1 MTPDSTE
8 RRRKKVAGIILAA
21 GCGSRMGKAKQLL
34 PFDGTT
40 LVGRV
45 LDTARKAGLDSIVL
59 VLGFEAARIRRALG
73 LACPTQSPPIQT
85 PSAPTRSPLISPDRT
100 DAKQTCPEARPC
112 PDGTGLQVIDTPDW
126 HKGQSFSVAA
136 GLKALP
142 PDMDGALFLLGDQPL
157 VRARTLHHLVSA
169 FQTLDHWILAP
180 CFNGQRGNPVL
191 GASPLFDRLTHP
203 AGDAGARVLFE
214 AFRHRMHCLEVDD
227 PGVLRDVD
235 TPEDYA
241 ALVRAHKDGKIGFNK
256 ENTDS

>member
-40 LVGRV
+40 LLGRV

-59 VLGFEAARIRRALG
+59 VLGFEAGRIRRALE
-73 LACPTQSPPIQT
+73 LNPPDQTHPTQIPPDLVC
-85 PSAPTRSPLISPDRT
+85 PA
-100 DAKQTCPEARPC
+100 QTCPDSPRI
-112 PDGTGLQVIDTPDW
+112 QVIDNPDW

-157 VRARTLHHLVSA
+157 VTAQTLHYLVSA
-169 FQTLDHWILAP
+169 FQTSDHWILAP
-180 CFNGQRGNPVL
+180 CFKGQRGNPVL
-191 GASPLFDRLTHP
+191 VASPLFGRLVQP
-203 AGDAGARVLFE
+203 AGDAGARVLFKE
-214 AFRHRMHCLEVDD
+214 FRHRMHCPAVDD

-241 ALVRAHKDGKIGFNK
+241 ALVRAKSDG
-256 ENTDS
+256 